1 MFFKHNNKNPA
12 KQLCCPENDFNPEN
26 ENANGFTRGFGVEKN
41 VCFVDSK
48 SAVLG
53 LMNEENNVLGSVQQL
68 NADII
73 SKIKAVISSSLV
85 SRQAVF
91 EDHGY
96 SSHDQQK
103 NTTAVLIALDALTF
117 FEMYRGLEELG
128 YARFLSK
135 TNLPNSIGIGLHSH
149 RKLAS
154 VRASAHDMDSEP
166 GHAKYVDKTL
176 EGHLEA
182 FGLEQVAIPGDGNC
196 FFSAIAFHLSSLL
209 SSPDTS
215 NSILLH
221 LNSIGITENML
232 ITQIS
237 DVLRTLLVREWRGH
251 REESYRNFLPES
263 MDYISETINFETSG
277 YFSSDLGDLMPIAMA
292 NVLRMPIVIVT
303 SESHTPLIS
312 VCPEETILYST
323 PLFLAYN
330 RLGAGHYDA
339 AVSMLTR
346 KLKIKL

>member
-1 MFFKHNNKNPA
+1 MF
-12 KQLCCPENDFNPEN
+12 
-26 ENANGFTRGFGVEKN
+26 
-41 VCFVDSK
+41 
-48 SAVLG
+48 
-53 LMNEENNVLGSVQQL
+53 
-68 NADII
+68 
-73 SKIKAVISSSLV
+73 
-85 SRQAVF
+85 
-91 EDHGY
+91 
-96 SSHDQQK
+96 
-103 NTTAVLIALDALTF
+103 
-117 FEMYRGLEELG
+117 RGLEELG

-135 TNLPNSIGIGLHSH
+135 TNLPNSIGIGLHPH

-154 VRASAHDMDSEP
+154 VSASAHDLGSEP

-215 NSILLH
+215 NSILFH
-221 LNSIGITENML
+221 LNSIGITQNML

-263 MDYISETINFETSG
+263 MDYISETINFEASG

-303 SESHTPLIS
+303 SESHTLLIS

-330 RLGAGHYDA
+330 RLGAGHYDV
-339 AVSMLTR
+339 AVSVLTC

>member
-1 MFFKHNNKNPA
+1 M
-12 KQLCCPENDFNPEN
+12 
-26 ENANGFTRGFGVEKN
+26 
-41 VCFVDSK
+41 DSK

-73 SKIKAVISSSLV
+73 SKIKTVISSSLV

-91 EDHGY
+91 EDH
-96 SSHDQQK
+96 
-103 NTTAVLIALDALTF
+103 V
-117 FEMYRGLEELG
+117 
-128 YARFLSK
+128 
-135 TNLPNSIGIGLHSH
+135 
-149 RKLAS
+149 
-154 VRASAHDMDSEP
+154 
-166 GHAKYVDKTL
+166 
-176 EGHLEA
+176 
-182 FGLEQVAIPGDGNC
+182 
-196 FFSAIAFHLSSLL
+196 
-209 SSPDTS
+209 
-215 NSILLH
+215 
-221 LNSIGITENML
+221 ENML

-339 AVSMLTR
+339 AVSMLTC